1 MNRAL
6 NIMLKKLIT
15 ATPVSEARMMGT
27 RATNRSPAVTPSAPS
42 DEGGSAGLIMASWTA
57 EPRNDSASA
66 TTANGAVSAFSTSRP
81 PTDGP
86 PMNENARLP

>member
-1 MNRAL
+1 MNSAL

-15 ATPVSEARMMGT
+15 ATPVSDARMMGE

-42 DEGGSAGLIMASWTA
+42 DEGGSAGLIIASWTA

-66 TTANGAVSAFSTSRP
+66 TTANGAVSASTSRP

>member
-1 MNRAL
+1 M
-6 NIMLKKLIT
+6 
-15 ATPVSEARMMGT
+15 
-27 RATNRSPAVTPSAPS
+27 TPSAPS
-42 DEGGSAGLIMASWTA
+42 DEGGSAGLIIASWTA

-66 TTANGAVSAFSTSRP
+66 TIANGAVSASTSRP